1 MEVILQIFKKNYL
14 FIYLFLIPNLVLA
27 TGEPSTY
34 FNIYVSPNNDNV
46 RRDVALIVTAIYD
59 STDFVIIDDG
69 MDGDT
74 DDSNVTLLDQLPKEL
89 NLRTLR
95 DVKSSHDFTFNVSA
109 EGLFTAFF
117 RDINLPDST
126 TNEELSNGFISFTI
140 SMNDDSLEGT
150 EIINEAKIQFY
161 YEDFIETNKVRNT
174 LVYQL
179 VKDELVVYPNPTT
192 SNLNFQLLSSNG
204 RYQEVRHN
212 K

>member
-27 TGEPSTY
+27 TGESSTY

-150 EIINEAKIQFY
+150 
-161 YEDFIETNKVRNT
+161 
-174 LVYQL
+174 
-179 VKDELVVYPNPTT
+179 
-192 SNLNFQLLSSNG
+192 
-204 RYQEVRHN
+204 
-212 K
+212 